1 MSDLNDAG
9 VTRDDIYKQFTKE
22 FGVGPQ
28 DVHINEGICREY
40 GRYCYNVQGDVS
52 FANKSSQPC
61 TMVSAEQTVTNTD
74 SIPLTQAY
82 TQEAQFTKS
91 AKVTVTHSSSISFGQ
106 DISIHSNALG
116 IGVDNSYEF
125 KIGNSAG
132 SESTSS
138 NTITISDTETVTVP
152 PNHGMNLN

>member
-1 MSDLNDAG
+1 VLVPKM
-9 VTRDDIYKQFTKE
+9 FTSMKE
-22 FGVGPQ
+22 FAESMVA
-28 DVHINEGICREY
+28 IATTSREM
-40 GRYCYNVQGDVS
+40 S
-52 FANKSSQPC
+52 PLP
-61 TMVSAEQTVTNTD
+61 TNLPSLAPWYQLNRQLLTL
-74 SIPLTQAY
+74 IPLTQAH
-82 TQEAQFTKS
+82 TLEAQFTKS

>member
-1 MSDLNDAG
+1 MASHCLKIPGSDEEPTLNKAANKVLTKMSDLNDAG

-74 SIPLTQAY
+74 SIPLTQ
-82 TQEAQFTKS
+82 TCTLEAQFTKS
-91 AKVTVTHSSSISFGQ
+91 AKVTVMHSSS
-106 DISIHSNALG
+106 SNF
-116 IGVDNSYEF
+116 IQSRHFYQF
-125 KIGNSAG
+125 KCPRNWS
-132 SESTSS
+132 
-138 NTITISDTETVTVP
+138 
-152 PNHGMNLN
+152 